1 MLVKVVNAW
10 CLCLQPHVA
19 HQPHVDG
26 SQEHVSRAGL
36 WRLTEQ
42 EANHVI
48 SGSADRCGSQV
59 RVAVSYPGLYL
70 SSSEPALG
78 CHSLPPT

>member
-10 CLCLQPHVA
+10 FACLQPHVG
-19 HQPHVDG
+19 HQPHVAG
-26 SQEHVSRAGL
+26 SHAHVSRAGF

-42 EANHVI
+42 EANT
-48 SGSADRCGSQV
+48 GSANLQIGGSQV